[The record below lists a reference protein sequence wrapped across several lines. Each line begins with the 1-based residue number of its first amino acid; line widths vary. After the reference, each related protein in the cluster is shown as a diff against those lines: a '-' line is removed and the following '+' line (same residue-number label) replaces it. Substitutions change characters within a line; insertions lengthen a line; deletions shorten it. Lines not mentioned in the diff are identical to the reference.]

1 MNKIDFDNF
10 FRGEKYKLLAGVDE
24 AGRGPLAGPVV
35 AAAVIID
42 DENFIKEID
51 DSKKLSEKKRE
62 ELFDIILNQSISY
75 GIAEAGIEKIEE
87 VNILQASLSAMKN
100 AVGKLNPA
108 PDIILV
114 DGNKLFASN
123 VPAHPIVKGDAK
135 SYSIGAASILAKVWR
150 DRLMRKAAESY
161 PEYGWERNKGYGT
174 KEHIEAI
181 KRYGIT
187 PLHRKKFLRKIFNVE
202 TTEEV
207 ENLFS

>member
-1 MNKIDFDNF
+1 MIKIEFDNF
-10 FRGEKYKLLAGVDE
+10 FRKEEYQLIAGVDE

-35 AAAVIID
+35 AAAVILD
-42 DENFIKEID
+42 DKNFIREVN

-62 ELFDIILNQSISY
+62 ELFEIILNQAISY
-75 GIAEAGIEKIEE
+75 GIAEAGVEKIEE
-87 VNILQASLSAMKN
+87 INILHASLSAMKM
-100 AVGKLNPA
+100 AVDKLNPA

-114 DGNKLFASN
+114 DGNKLF
-123 VPAHPIVKGDAK
+123 VTKITAHSIVKGDAK
-135 SYSIGAASILAKVWR
+135 SYSIGAASILAKVRR
-150 DRLMRKAAESY
+150 DSIMRKAAEKY

-181 KRYGIT
+181 RKYGIT